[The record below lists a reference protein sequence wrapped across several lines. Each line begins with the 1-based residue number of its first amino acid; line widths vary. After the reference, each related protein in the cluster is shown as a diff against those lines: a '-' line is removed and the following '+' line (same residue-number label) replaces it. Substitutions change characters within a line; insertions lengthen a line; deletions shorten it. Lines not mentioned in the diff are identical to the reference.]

1 MGSITRQ
8 NEICSLRMS
17 KCKCFFFLVAVEL
30 VAKLGFEPA
39 LGYINPET
47 ETFFHNKVVILIYHD
62 WDNLL
67 FRNSFFDVR

>member
-1 MGSITRQ
+1 MKFVRCECQSV
-8 NEICSLRMS
+8 NVS
-17 KCKCFFFLVAVEL
+17 FFLVAVEL

-67 FRNSFFDVR
+67 FRNSFFDIR